1 MQVGAGAGR
10 RTYEVSPEVSAV
22 VIRARSSVGP
32 IDFATTALTGSIDVE
47 VGDDGVVRA
56 EGAAGHL
63 TVLLTSIGSGND
75 LYDAELLRRIDA
87 RRFPRAVL
95 DLAGATRIE
104 GTDRFRL
111 AARLTFHGATRDIEG
126 TVEVRFDDD
135 VVVVHG
141 EQVFDV
147 RDFDVTVPTMVMLKI
162 FPDVV
167 VALHVEARRRPAG

>member
-1 MQVGAGAGR
+1 VQVGAEASR
-10 RTYEVSPEVSAV
+10 RTYAVAPEASAI

-32 IDFATTALTGSIDVE
+32 IDFVTTALTGSIDVD
-47 VGDDGVVRA
+47 VGADGTVRA
-56 EGAAGHL
+56 EGAGGHL
-63 TVLLTSIGSGND
+63 TVLLTNLGSGND

-111 AARLTFHGATRDIEG
+111 MARLTFHGATRDIEG
-126 TVEVRFDDD
+126 TVEARFDDEL
-135 VVVVHG
+135 VVVHG

-167 VALHVEARRRPAG
+167 VALHVEARREPAG